1 MCVCTCVCMHVGMY
15 AKQEQCLNMHT
26 HLSIYL
32 SVYLSIR
39 LTVCLS
45 VRRSCLND
53 RHGWVPRY
61 ACHMMRSGMA
71 RWATGASS
79 ALLGTLLLAL
89 LQTKKNPEGH
99 KNIMTFLL
107 SCLLCCYKKK
117 HWNALGNIDSLDKI
131 CGSTVVETRCILE
144 QHQQPATCDLTR
156 QPFQPMPGMLHS
168 FGITGGLRNHSR
180 KGSATGTPWTFLKNF
195 TATIRFNKDQLQ
207 QRSIMYV
214 RMHACMYSWK
224 TTFHAKTNLW

>member
-1 MCVCTCVCMHVGMY
+1 MQARDGMGGSVAPSQPENMAATAKTKARQSQSRYSSGEKCPMCVCTCVCMHVGIY

-71 RWATGASS
+71 R
-79 ALLGTLLLAL
+79 
-89 LQTKKNPEGH
+89 
-99 KNIMTFLL
+99 
-107 SCLLCCYKKK
+107 
-117 HWNALGNIDSLDKI
+117 
-131 CGSTVVETRCILE
+131 
-144 QHQQPATCDLTR
+144 
-156 QPFQPMPGMLHS
+156 
-168 FGITGGLRNHSR
+168 
-180 KGSATGTPWTFLKNF
+180 
-195 TATIRFNKDQLQ
+195 
-207 QRSIMYV
+207 
-214 RMHACMYSWK
+214 
-224 TTFHAKTNLW
+224 